1 MLYLND
7 NGVLTIPTD
16 AVNTTYTID
25 LKRYAGEALSYNLIP
40 FFIGGR
46 YVSFNLPTSALSDGQ
61 YRLELKL
68 ADTVLYSEDL
78 RVNLPSKGIGFI
90 APEIAF
96 KYVAPTFIEGNWIL
110 DNGFWNDLN
119 FWKDTAT
126 WND

>member
-1 MLYLND
+1 VLYLND

-25 LKRYAGEALSYNLIP
+25 LKRYAGEALSYNLMP

-46 YVSFNLPTSALSDGQ
+46 YVSFNLPTSDLSDGQ
-61 YRLELKL
+61 YKLELKL
-68 ADTVLYSEDL
+68 ANTVLYIEDL
-78 RVNLPSKGIGFI
+78 RVNLPRKGIGFI

-110 DNGFWNDLN
+110 TGGTWSDIGVWI
-119 FWKDTAT
+119 DTAT
-126 WND
+126 WID